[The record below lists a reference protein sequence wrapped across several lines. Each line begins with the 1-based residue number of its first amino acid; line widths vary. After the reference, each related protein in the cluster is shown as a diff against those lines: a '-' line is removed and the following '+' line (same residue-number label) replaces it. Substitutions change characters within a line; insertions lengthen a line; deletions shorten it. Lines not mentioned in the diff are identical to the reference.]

1 MAVVER
7 ALRVSL
13 PTEVERAL
21 RQVESKL
28 TSFKVS
34 DFVNQDLFGPAVH
47 LLNKQGKLLRP
58 TLLLL
63 GSHLVE
69 KNPSDYID
77 LAVAAEMLHVAS
89 LIHDDIID
97 RDHERR
103 DLKAVHEQYGRE
115 AALLAGDA
123 LIAKA
128 VAISSKYGENV
139 LNAMAKASVDM
150 CAGELL
156 DYNLQKSN
164 KMPSVSKCINID
176 MLKSA
181 SLIATCCNIAAVH
194 SDSPMASRIH
204 GFGQNLGVAFQIRD
218 DIIDYG
224 EWAGKGRKGAL
235 IPNIVSSLES
245 ENALGSSEALDEARA
260 INSKYVK
267 DAMERLG
274 EGSAAEL
281 MKDYAGLVMI
291 KA

>member
-1 MAVVER
+1 M
-7 ALRVSL
+7 LGVSL
-13 PTEVERAL
+13 PNEVERAL
-21 RQVESKL
+21 KEVENRL

-34 DFVNQDLFGPAVH
+34 DFVNRDLFDPSVH

-58 TLLLL
+58 SLLLL
-63 GSHLVE
+63 GSHLVDR
-69 KNPSDYID
+69 NPSDYID

-123 LIAKA
+123 LVAKA

-139 LNAMAKASVDM
+139 LSAMAKASVDM
-150 CAGELL
+150 CAGEIL

-164 KMPSVSKCINID
+164 KMPSVSECINVD

-181 SLIATCCNIAAVH
+181 SLIATCCNIAAIH
-194 SDSPMASRIH
+194 SGSPRAKEMH
-204 GFGQNLGVAFQIRD
+204 VFGQDLGIAFQIRD

-224 EWAGKGRKGAL
+224 EWAEKGRKGVL

-245 ENALGSSEALDEARA
+245 EEGLASSEALSKAVA

-267 DAMERLG
+267 DAMDRLG
-274 EGSAAEL
+274 EGAAAES
-281 MKDYAGLVMI
+281 MKGYAGLVMI
-291 KA
+291 KS